1 MLAPSTVANYIS
13 GVRAWAIA
21 SGFPE
26 PELFTFR
33 VKNALKCLG
42 RIHPPPRQAT
52 PVSYD
57 MLEKLLFLLSQ
68 TYDDMLIALAFSL
81 LFFGCMRASEVCS
94 DSGGPLLRS
103 HFRFASIPELCLS
116 LEVPVSKTNPHGFV
130 ATIGCSAARVCAP
143 CLAYRFFAQYP
154 IHFSQPVF
162 RFSSGKLLSYK
173 ILNATLKKLVARL
186 GWDPT
191 KFSTHSFR
199 AGSAT
204 AAASAGLA
212 EAEIMKL
219 GRWRSS
225 VYSTYVRPSVLAQA
239 SVASILVGPS

>member
-173 ILNATLKKLVARL
+173 ILNAT
-186 GWDPT
+186 
-191 KFSTHSFR
+191 HSFR